1 MASHPVIH
9 GLEGVPKCIPGT
21 GPILTGTGEEGRD
34 VSGCAS
40 DAWEVDVATSLSG
53 MERLEAEWRRFEQEH
68 GRDVHAFQSVDWC
81 LAWGR
86 TFLEKDDGV
95 TPFVITVRRAGR
107 LVLLWPLMRCRL
119 GPLRALS
126 WLSDPFSQYGDVLTA
141 LEGASF
147 MAAMERA
154 WAVIRDHAR
163 VDIVRLRHVR
173 DDARAAPFFETFFRR
188 AAWEDGAPWMD
199 LTQFASEEAYEKRYS
214 KEQRRRRKR
223 IRKSL
228 EKRFGEKL
236 AFELVPAGDEI
247 GANIERLV
255 AEKRA
260 WLMNKGLMS
269 RPLANLRLV
278 EFLSRLPAGEHGEGL
293 RMIITR
299 MRAGDHSIS
308 WELGFRFKG
317 RHYGYI
323 TAHDRA
329 LTRSSPTR
337 LHMDLAQKRALADGM
352 RVYDLLVPVADHKK
366 TWSSAVEPVREYYM
380 PLTAAGRFLGESYL
394 CHLRPLLR
402 KAVER
407 LPKGLRVKAGGWR
420 PELSFH
426 L

>member
-1 MASHPVIH
+1 MASHPIIH
-9 GLEGVPKCIPGT
+9 GLEGVPKGLSGAGPVLSEAGENSSDVPGS
-21 GPILTGTGEEGRD
+21 GT
-34 VSGCAS
+34 
-40 DAWEVDVATSLSG
+40 DAWEVDVATTLSG
-53 MERLEAEWRRFEQEH
+53 MERLEAEWRLFEREH
-68 GRDVHAFQSVDWC
+68 GDDVHAFQSVDWC

-141 LEGASF
+141 LEGAPL

-154 WAVIRDHAR
+154 WQTIRDDAR

-173 DDARAAPFFETFFRR
+173 DDARAVPFLETFFRR
-188 AAWEDGAPWMD
+188 AAWQDGAPWMD
-199 LTQFASEEAYEKRYS
+199 LTRFPSVEAYEKRYT

-236 AFELVPAGDEI
+236 EFEFVPAGEEI
-247 GANIERLV
+247 GENIERLV
-255 AEKRA
+255 EEKRA
-260 WLMNKGLMS
+260 WLTGKGLMS
-269 RPLANLRLV
+269 RPLASPRLV
-278 EFLSRLPAGEHGEGL
+278 EFLSRLPADGESEGL
-293 RMIITR
+293 RMVISC
-299 MRAGDHSIS
+299 MRAGEHRIS

-323 TAHDRA
+323 TAHERT
-329 LTRSSPTR
+329 LTRSSPMR
-337 LHMDLAQKRALADGM
+337 LHMDLSQKRALGDGM
-352 RVYDLLVPVADHKK
+352 RVFDLLVPVADHKK
-366 TWSSAVEPVREYYM
+366 TWSSAVEPVREYFM
-380 PLTAAGRFLGESYL
+380 PLTASGRILGESYL
-394 CHLRPLLR
+394 CHFRPLLR
-402 KAVER
+402 RMVER
-407 LPKGLRVKAGGWR
+407 LPRGLRVKAGGWR
-420 PELSFH
+420 PDMNLH